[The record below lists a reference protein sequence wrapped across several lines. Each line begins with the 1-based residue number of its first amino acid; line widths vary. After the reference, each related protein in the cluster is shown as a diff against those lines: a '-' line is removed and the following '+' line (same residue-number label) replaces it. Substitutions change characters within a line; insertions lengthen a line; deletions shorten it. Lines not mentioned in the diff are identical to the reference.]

1 MKKCSLTN
9 IHFNMTEKILSA
21 FHVLYHKVKSVV
33 MAKQTVINF
42 LKTCINIYIV
52 LPDPVLR
59 NQKLDPMKLGRHGM
73 SFALWGFKSREITL
87 IFFFHLRL
95 CFFFLLFH
103 KANSSTDN
111 FETHDGKYCT
121 PGCPTLS
128 TLVRIQKVTLMFFF
142 LPFFCL
148 FLFSASCPSSVL
160 CLFFVFSYWH
170 IMSLP
175 HL

>member
-1 MKKCSLTN
+1 MKYIIYIKVSIIFIAFKAMKKCSLTN

-73 SFALWGFKSREITL
+73 SFAL
-87 IFFFHLRL
+87 
-95 CFFFLLFH
+95 
-103 KANSSTDN
+103 
-111 FETHDGKYCT
+111 
-121 PGCPTLS
+121 
-128 TLVRIQKVTLMFFF
+128 
-142 LPFFCL
+142 
-148 FLFSASCPSSVL
+148 
-160 CLFFVFSYWH
+160 
-170 IMSLP
+170 
-175 HL
+175 

>member
-42 LKTCINIYIV
+42 FLKTCINIYIV

-73 SFALWGFKSREITL
+73 SFALWTFQSREIT

-95 CFFFLLFH
+95 YFFH
-103 KANSSTDN
+103 IANSSTDH

-142 LPFFCL
+142 FSLFCL
-148 FLFSASCPSSVL
+148 FRFFAFCPSSVL
-160 CLFFVFSYWH
+160 IFLFFFFR
-170 IMSLP
+170 IGT
-175 HL
+175 

>member
-87 IFFFHLRL
+87 IFFSSSIYVFV
-95 CFFFLLFH
+95 FFFLFRI
-103 KANSSTDN
+103 ANSSTDN

-142 LPFFCL
+142 FSL
-148 FLFSASCPSSVL
+148 FLSFSFFRLLSVL
-160 CLFFVFSYWH
+160 GPLFVCLFFFR
-170 IMSLP
+170 IGT
-175 HL
+175 